1 MFHYT
6 WKLFKFQQFMYNK
19 NKCVINIIS
28 YFKINGL
35 NKLFYVL
42 AMAFALI
49 FDIVS
54 LKETIVYQYVIITTF

>member
-1 MFHYT
+1 
-6 WKLFKFQQFMYNK
+6 MYNK

-42 AMAFALI
+42 ATAFGLI
-49 FDIVS
+49 FDTVG
-54 LKETIVYQYVIITTF
+54 LKKP